1 MNAGAAKELLDKM
14 SSAKTQE
21 QGRAMGIQIAK
32 DMLEK
37 ISDRVA
43 GFAISAPFGNVKI
56 ALAVIGKIDISR
68 I

>member
-1 MNAGAAKELLDKM
+1 
-14 SSAKTQE
+14 
-21 QGRAMGIQIAK
+21 MGIQIAK

-56 ALAVIGKIDISR
+56 ALAVIGKIDISQV
-68 I
+68 